1 MVTFGHMGRFLVALT
16 IVLGFAVLSAPLA
29 HAAPGSRWD
38 VVPCASGSKALW
50 LPRVDKFGTDLS
62 CTTEEAR
69 SAAVKAAVDSGSP
82 TRMMNVAIAFA
93 QQLADKSLTPESPC
107 VLGAKGAVGEA
118 IGTCVAA

>member
-1 MVTFGHMGRFLVALT
+1 MATFERMGRFFVALA
-16 IVLGFAVLSAPLA
+16 IMLGFAVVSAAPA
-29 HAAPGSRWD
+29 SAAPGTRWE
-38 VVPCASGSKALW
+38 VSPCASGSKALW

-93 QQLADKSLTPESPC
+93 QQLADKSLTAASPC
-107 VLGAKGAVGEA
+107 VPGAKGAVGEA